1 MLLCHA
7 RPLANAL
14 GGYLRGE
21 IACRVIRTAKKLGIK
36 TVAVYSEADAR
47 SLHVLEA
54 DEAYC
59 IGPAPSAQSYVSCW
73 YEGLVVVS

>member
-1 MLLCHA
+1 MS
-7 RPLANAL
+7 
-14 GGYLRGE
+14 RGE

-36 TVAVYSEADAR
+36 TVSVYSEADAN

-59 IGPAPSAQSYVSCW
+59 IGPAPSSESYVCIVPSAKKIA
-73 YEGLVVVS
+73 LTAVLATH